1 MAVTLDNTVA
11 SGNGPNGGGANAT
24 GTLESVAQLAMFL
37 ITIKDDSNTAI
48 DLRANDGA
56 HGSNYDL
63 ILREIQ
69 PLMAYAD
76 DDASGQIHVVM
87 DGHAVN
93 AASLQARLRAVVVG
107 LGLGTSV
114 AANDTS
120 VADAASFAVS

>member
-1 MAVTLDNTVA
+1 MAATYDFTPVN
-11 SGNGPNGGGANAT
+11 GGANT
-24 GTLESVAQLAMFL
+24 VGTLESVAQLQGFL

-56 HGSNYDL
+56 HGSNYDI

-76 DDASGQIHVVM
+76 NDASGQIHVIM
-87 DGHAVN
+87 DGHAVS

-107 LGLGTSV
+107 LGLGTAV

-120 VADAASFAVS
+120 VAAAASFAIA